1 VEEEVGWGGRPAGGG
16 PGPHQCFAKQQ
27 SVVTTDLVDQQA
39 K

>member
-1 VEEEVGWGGRPAGGG
+1 MAGNHKQVAR
-16 PGPHQCFAKQQ
+16 HQCFDCDQQ